1 MLMLVILIKVDFLLF
16 KVALNFLPKIR
27 VYLLAVKRLA
37 ECIVRRPPSL
47 GEGLLEAIWMIF
59 CLVLMADTCW
69 KGALSRSLHVYAEKV
84 IR

>member
-1 MLMLVILIKVDFLLF
+1 MLMLVILIKADFPLL
-16 KVALNFLPKIR
+16 KVALNFLPKIL

-37 ECIVRRPPSL
+37 ESIVRRRPSL
-47 GEGLLEAIWMIF
+47 GEGLLEAIWMIL

-69 KGALSRSLHVYAEKV
+69 QGAFSRSLHVYAEKV